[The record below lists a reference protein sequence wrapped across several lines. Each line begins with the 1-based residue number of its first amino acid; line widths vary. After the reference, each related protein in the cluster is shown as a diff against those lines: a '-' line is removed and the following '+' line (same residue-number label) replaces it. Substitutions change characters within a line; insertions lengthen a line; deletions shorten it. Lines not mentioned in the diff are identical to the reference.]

1 MSMNIALLVGR
12 LGADP
17 EMSSTSSGDSFVKL
31 SLATNEVYKDKSGER
46 QERTQWHKVVVWN
59 NKLAEMIGKHYKKGD
74 TVSIQGQIENRAY
87 ESDGITKYISEVV
100 VGRFTGSVR
109 LILTGNSSST
119 KSNNSNKGGLIQ
131 QAKAIQEESPDI
143 PF

>member
-17 EMSSTSSGDSFVKL
+17 EISQTSSGDTFVKL
-31 SLATNEVYKDKSGER
+31 SMATNEVYKDKSGER

-59 NKLAEMIGKHYKKGD
+59 PKLAEMVGKHYKKGD
-74 TVSIQGQIENRAY
+74 TVSVQGQIENRAY
-87 ESDGITKYISEVV
+87 ESDGVTKYISEVI

-109 LILTGNSSST
+109 LILTGNNSPKKDNT
-119 KSNNSNKGGLIQ
+119 SNSGSMIA
-131 QAKAIQEESPDI
+131 QAKAIQEEPIDV